1 MPTDA
6 EIARWRLRSQHL
18 VEPGLP
24 AATDVV
30 RSLLAVQAENPAQ
43 SAWAVAARTAQPN
56 AADLAAALADGRV
69 LRTHVMRPTWHYV
82 TADDLPWLLELTA
95 PRIRPTFREQLRTL
109 HGLDGQRVER
119 LGGVVHDAL
128 AGGRHLTRPQL
139 SDALAAVGHELTGQ
153 ALMHLLGE
161 VELQGLLCSGA
172 PAEGV
177 HSYALLAER
186 VPSPRRL
193 DREQALA
200 ELALRYATGHGPV
213 TVADLAYWA
222 TLTLTDARAGLA
234 AVADRLERFEH
245 DGRTFWHAAGE
256 EPPDGRQRP
265 EAHLLQVLDET
276 YRGYQD
282 SRWVIDAA
290 GAVPRVRGT
299 AIGMV
304 LVDGQLVAAMKRSV
318 TGRRVTFELRPHASW
333 APEMLDPVERAATAY
348 GAFLAREPVVRLAG

>member
-1 MPTDA
+1 MVTDVD
-6 EIARWRLRSQHL
+6 IARWRLRTQHL
-18 VEPGLP
+18 VEPRLP
-24 AATDVV
+24 TATDVV
-30 RSLLAVQAENPAQ
+30 GSLLAVQAENPGQ
-43 SAWAVAARTAQPN
+43 SAWAVAVRTAEPDP
-56 AADLAAALADGRV
+56 ADLASALADGRV
-69 LRTHVMRPTWHYV
+69 VRTHVMRPTWHYV

-109 HGLDGQRVER
+109 HGLDDGRVER
-119 LGGVVHDAL
+119 LGGLVYDAL

-139 SDALAAVGHELTGQ
+139 ADELAAAGHQLTGQ

-161 VELQGLLCSGA
+161 LELQGLLCSGA
-172 PAEGV
+172 PVEGV

-213 TVADLAYWA
+213 TTDDLAYWA

-234 AVADRLERFEH
+234 AVADRLECFDH
-245 DGRTFWHAAGE
+245 DGRTFWHAPGE
-256 EPPDGRQRP
+256 EPPAAPQRP
-265 EAHLLQVLDET
+265 VAHLLQVLDET

-290 GAVPRVRGT
+290 GVVPRVRAT
-299 AIGMV
+299 AIGMA
-304 LVDGQLVAAMKRSV
+304 LVDGQLVAAMKRTV
-318 TGRRVTFELRPHASW
+318 TARRVTFELRPHASW
-333 APEMLDPVERAATAY
+333 SPGMLGHVEEAAAAY
-348 GAFLAREPVVRLAG
+348 GAFLGREPVVRQAR